1 VTRTL
6 VITNDFPP
14 RVGGIESFVL
24 ALVRRMDPSTV
35 VVHTARQPGD
45 AAFDA
50 GLDFPV
56 VRDPSRIMLP
66 TPAITSRSVAIARD
80 MGCSTVWFG
89 AAAPLALMA
98 PALKS
103 RAGVRRTVATTH
115 GHEVWWAKAPG
126 TRRLLRRIG
135 ETNDVLTYL
144 GEYTRTQIARA
155 LTPAAAARMVQLTP
169 GVDTEAFHPSVD
181 GRQVRALYGLEDR
194 PVIVCV
200 SRFVERKGQDM
211 LIRAL
216 PLVQRAVP
224 EAALLL
230 VGDGPMREKL
240 VRLASELG
248 VARHVVFVGAKPWAE
263 LPPYFAAG
271 DVFCM
276 PTRTRKAGFEVE
288 GLGIVYLEASASG
301 LPVVAGDSGGA
312 PDAVLDG
319 VTGYVVPAGRPDEVA
334 AALTKVLTDRDL
346 AGALGAA
353 GRDWAERSW
362 TWDGRV
368 RTLLEQL
375 TALT

>member
-1 VTRTL
+1 
-6 VITNDFPP
+6 
-14 RVGGIESFVL
+14 
-24 ALVRRMDPSTV
+24 
-35 VVHTARQPGD
+35 
-45 AAFDA
+45 
-50 GLDFPV
+50 
-56 VRDPSRIMLP
+56 
-66 TPAITSRSVAIARD
+66 
-80 MGCSTVWFG
+80 
-89 AAAPLALMA
+89 
-98 PALKS
+98 
-103 RAGVRRTVATTH
+103 
-115 GHEVWWAKAPG
+115 
-126 TRRLLRRIG
+126 
-135 ETNDVLTYL
+135 
-144 GEYTRTQIARA
+144 
-155 LTPAAAARMVQLTP
+155 
-169 GVDTEAFHPSVD
+169 
-181 GRQVRALYGLEDR
+181 
-194 PVIVCV
+194 
-200 SRFVERKGQDM
+200 M

-216 PLVQRAVP
+216 PLVHREVP

-334 AALTKVLTDRDL
+334 AALTKVLADRDL
-346 AGALGAA
+346 AAALGAA

-362 TWDGRV
+362 TWDARLS
-368 RTLLEQL
+368 TLLDQL
-375 TALT
+375 AALA